1 MIKDDQLTLQ
11 MAELIFN
18 LRQKCA
24 AKDNYFVKTLD
35 ISNAEYNCLVQ
46 FFETE
51 TFSVKELAERLDI
64 TSGGVTRI
72 ITSLE
77 DRGYI
82 KRTMSS
88 EDRRGIKVTLTEKGC
103 KIVTEIREASLELHS
118 KILEQ
123 IKPEKR
129 KQILEAIKRLSS
141 AIDNWL
147 VEHQAELKSQK

>member
-24 AKDNYFVKTLD
+24 AKDNYFVKTLE